1 MNQDISALV
10 AEGPLSTIHTR
21 HLFTMRLD
29 VRPIV
34 SIGSTPNG
42 FRRIGFVTG
51 GEIAGERIRGRV
63 LNDAND
69 WQVRRHDGSVAL
81 DVRLAFE
88 TDRGALVTMAYRG
101 LRHGP
106 IEVID
111 RLERGETVDPTSYY
125 FRIAPTFETGDADLR
140 WLNGVLAIG
149 IGHRFPEGPIY
160 NIFEVL

>member
-1 MNQDISALV
+1 MDQDITAVV
-10 AEGPLSTIHTR
+10 AEGPLSTIRTR

-34 SIGSTPNG
+34 PIGSTPNG

-51 GEIAGERIRGRV
+51 GEIVGERIRGKV
-63 LNDAND
+63 LNKAND
-69 WQVRRHDGSVAL
+69 WQVKRPDGSVTL

-88 TDRGALVTMAYRG
+88 TDSGALVTMAYRG

-106 IEVID
+106 AEVIE
-111 RLERGETVDPTSYY
+111 RLERGENVDPSSYY
-125 FRIAPTFETGDADLR
+125 FRIAPIFETANADLM
-140 WLNGVLAIG
+140 WLNGVFAIG
-149 IGHRFPEGPIY
+149 TGHRFPQGPIY

>member
-1 MNQDISALV
+1 MEQDITAIV

-34 SIGSTPNG
+34 PIGSTPNG

-51 GEIAGERIRGRV
+51 GEIVGERIRGKV
-63 LNDAND
+63 LNEAND
-69 WQVRRHDGSVAL
+69 WQVKRPDGSVTL

-88 TDRGALVTMAYRG
+88 TDSGALVTMAYRG

-106 IEVID
+106 AEVIE
-111 RLERGETVDPTSYY
+111 RLERGEVVDPSSYY
-125 FRIAPTFETGDADLR
+125 FRIAPTFETANADLL
-140 WLNGVLAIG
+140 WLNGVFAIG
-149 IGHRFPEGPIY
+149 TGHRFPQGPIY